1 MPYQFIYDISK
12 ITKEVARIIEE
23 KGLHKRVGKKVRSI
37 DKRLGL
43 SNITG
48 LDISSATR
56 LIEDLVEI
64 QILNINLRDSFLTA
78 DKRALFLSHCSRRYM
93 DNRCKAS
100 FNVNVPSYYCQ
111 SCSSDC
117 LINQAT
123 VLGKKRGYD
132 VYILPGG
139 SCIPKILK
147 ENSYQGIV
155 AVACPYEITL
165 GYKSLKNKGIS
176 GQALTLTKNGCAQTE
191 FSLEDLKRIL

>member
-1 MPYQFIYDISK
+1 MPYPFIYDISK

-23 KGLHKRVGKKVRSI
+23 KSLHKRVGKKIRGM

-48 LDISSATR
+48 LDIPNVTR
-56 LIEDLVEI
+56 LLEDLVEI
-64 QILNINLRDSFLTA
+64 QVLNINLRDSFLTT
-78 DKRALFLSHCSRRYM
+78 DKRALFLPHCSRKYM
-93 DNRCKAS
+93 DHRCKA
-100 FNVNVPSYYCQ
+100 FFDVNIPSYYCQ

-132 VYILPGG
+132 VYVLPGG

-147 ENSYQGIV
+147 ENPYEGIV

-165 GYKSLKNKGIS
+165 GYESLKNIAIY

-191 FSLEDLKRIL
+191 FSLENLKRIL